1 MFFYRSNCMT
11 TTWILVADEAIAR
24 ILEKPR
30 KGSELKPVEEF
41 TDPDAHA
48 REGELHNGPHGR
60 RTGAGG
66 GGKPQATVSAGD
78 SERHQHAR
86 LFAARI
92 AQRLLE
98 CRREK
103 RFDAIHIVAAP
114 RLLGY
119 LRHEFHAELSD
130 VIVDTLDKDLI
141 HESNADLMRRL
152 FPLPSATGAH

>member
-1 MFFYRSNCMT
+1 MP

-30 KGSELKPVEEF
+30 KDKELKPVEEL

-48 REGELHNGPHGR
+48 REGDMHNGPHGR
-60 RTGAGG
+60 RAGAGG
-66 GGKPQATVSAGD
+66 GGNPQATVSAGD
-78 SERHQHAR
+78 SERHQHAK

-98 CRREK
+98 LRREK
-103 RFDAIHIVAAP
+103 RFDGIHIVAAP

-119 LRHEFHAELSD
+119 LRQELHAEVSN
-130 VIVDTLDKDLI
+130 VVVETLDKDLV
-141 HESNADLMRRL
+141 HESNADLTRRL
-152 FPLPSATGAH
+152 FP

>member
-1 MFFYRSNCMT
+1 MK

-30 KGSELKPVEEF
+30 KGSELKPVEEL

-48 REGELHNGPHGR
+48 RERELHNGPHGR
-60 RTGAGG
+60 RAGG
-66 GGKPQATVSAGD
+66 GDGSNPQATVSAGD
-78 SERHQHAR
+78 SERHHRGQ
-86 LFAARI
+86 LFAARV

-103 RFDAIHIVAAP
+103 RFDEIHVIAAP
-114 RLLGY
+114 RLLGH
-119 LRHEFHAELSD
+119 LRNAFHKELSD

-141 HESNADLMRRL
+141 HESNADLMQRL
-152 FPLPSATGAH
+152 FPAPRATATS

>member
-1 MFFYRSNCMT
+1 MK
-11 TTWILVADEAIAR
+11 TTWVLVADEAIAR

-48 REGELHNGPHGR
+48 RERELRNGPHGR
-60 RTGAGG
+60 RASGG
-66 GGKPQATVSAGD
+66 SSPQATVSASD

-86 LFAARI
+86 MFAARI
-92 AQRLLE
+92 AQRLLD

-103 RFDAIHIVAAP
+103 RYDEIHIVAAP

-119 LRHEFHAELSD
+119 LREEFHQEVSN
-130 VIVDTLDKDLI
+130 VIVDSLDKDLI
-141 HESNADLMRRL
+141 HESNADLMQRL
-152 FPLPSATGAH
+152 FPMRRATATL

>member
-1 MFFYRSNCMT
+1 MK

-24 ILEKPR
+24 ILERPR
-30 KGSELKPVEEF
+30 NHGDLLPVEEL

-48 REGELHNGPHGR
+48 REGELHHSPHGR
-60 RTGAGG
+60 RAGAGG
-66 GGKPQATVSAGD
+66 GGNPQATVSAGD

-98 CRREK
+98 LRRNQ
-103 RFDAIHIVAAP
+103 RFDELHVVAAP

-119 LRHEFHAELSD
+119 LRDEFHMEVSD
-130 VIVDTLDKDLI
+130 VIIETLDKDLVQ
-141 HESNADLMRRL
+141 ESNAALTRRL
-152 FPLPSATGAH
+152 FPQKRTEAAR